1 MDKTKKYYTI
11 DEFASQLG
19 ISKQAAYKKIS
30 RNLSSF
36 CKWENGRKYIS
47 EDALDSASIDISLQN
62 GRLEDDNLSAAFRTL
77 QLQLAEKDSQIERKD
92 RQIES
97 LHVQIS
103 ELTKAF
109 REAQALHA
117 GTMQRELGERSNA
130 NNKHRWWKFWGRNN
144 K

>member
-1 MDKTKKYYTI
+1 MDKIKKYYTI
-11 DEFASQLG
+11 DEFANRLG

-47 EDALDSASIDISLQN
+47 EDAFDNIVTYTCSQN
-62 GRLEDDNLSAAFRTL
+62 NRQEADNLSTTFRTL
-77 QLQLAEKDSQIERKD
+77 QLQLAEKDLQIERKD

-117 GTMQRELGERSNA
+117 GTLQRELSDNTTA
-130 NNKHRWWKFWGRNN
+130 NSKHRWWKFWQVG

>member
-1 MDKTKKYYTI
+1 MDKIKKYYTI
-11 DEFASQLG
+11 AEFANRLG

-47 EDALDSASIDISLQN
+47 EDALDSIVTDAYSHNDRQ
-62 GRLEDDNLSAAFRTL
+62 EVDNLSSAFRTL
-77 QLQLAEKDSQIERKD
+77 QLQLAEKDLQIERKD

-117 GTMQRELGERSNA
+117 GTLQRELSDNSTG
-130 NNKHRWWKFWGRNN
+130 NNKHRWWQFWHQ
-144 K
+144 KD

>member
-1 MDKTKKYYTI
+1 MDI
-11 DEFASQLG
+11 E
-19 ISKQAAYKKIS
+19 AANKDKLES
-30 RNLSSF
+30 VF
-36 CKWENGRKYIS
+36 PECFTE
-47 EDALDSASIDISLQN
+47 
-62 GRLEDDNLSAAFRTL
+62 GRLDIDKL
-77 QLQLAEKDSQIERKD
+77 EKDLQIERKD

-117 GTMQRELGERSNA
+117 GTLQRELSDNTTA
-130 NNKHRWWKFWGRNN
+130 NNKHRWWKFWQVG